1 MEAAF
6 ADNQAAMKLAT
17 DQQSRD
23 QTKHLDFRYHFVRK
37 AVAAN
42 LITISYCHTGEMT
55 ADVMKAAPGETLV
68 AIAVG
73 EVITIY
79 LNGLGSFH
87 LFVRP
92 THYKSTLFLVS
103 QETDLVVDALS
114 MNLQPPWP
122 LQLGAECGVNKGLF

>member
-1 MEAAF
+1 
-6 ADNQAAMKLAT
+6 
-17 DQQSRD
+17 
-23 QTKHLDFRYHFVRK
+23 
-37 AVAAN
+37 
-42 LITISYCHTGEMT
+42 MT
-55 ADVMKAAPGETLV
+55 ADVMKTLV

-92 THYKSTLFLVS
+92 THHKSTLFLFS

-114 MNLQPPWP
+114 MNLQSPWP
-122 LQLGAECGVNKGLF
+122 LQLGAECGVNKGFF